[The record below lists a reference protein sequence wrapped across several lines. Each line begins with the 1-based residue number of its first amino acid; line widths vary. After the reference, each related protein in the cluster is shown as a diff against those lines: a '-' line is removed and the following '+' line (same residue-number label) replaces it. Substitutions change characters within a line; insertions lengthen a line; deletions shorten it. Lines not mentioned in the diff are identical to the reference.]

1 MGKKDLKIIHLVP
14 CIQFEQSGPSYSVKR
29 LVQSLNHYHKDT
41 FLYTINYLGNNEI
54 KDKNKNIKT
63 FKLSIGGKELG
74 RSREL
79 LKQLYEDARKY
90 KKLIIHN
97 HGMWSINALY
107 GSWVRKRFNNCV
119 LIQSPRGSLSKWG
132 ITNGSILKKPFW
144 YIFQKNALRKVDFFH
159 ATSDKEVEEISSFN
173 FSKKIINIPNG
184 IDLPRNQEEKF
195 IINEKLKLLFL
206 SRIHPKKGLNL
217 LIDVWADF
225 FKKQDNCN
233 WELIIVG
240 DDKVA
245 GKSSGYKRKLE
256 NIVEKRKMMNIFFK
270 GSLNGDRKREIFQ
283 SADCF
288 ILPSFS
294 ENFGLV
300 VGEAMSYRLPVIV
313 SNQTH
318 WLEIEKLNAGWV
330 IEPTI
335 VSLRSI
341 LKKLL
346 DTDKITLQKMGN
358 NGYNH
363 IKNNYN
369 WDKIGNEMYKSYV
382 NLLN

>member
-1 MGKKDLKIIHLVP
+1 
-14 CIQFEQSGPSYSVKR
+14 
-29 LVQSLNHYHKDT
+29 
-41 FLYTINYLGNNEI
+41 
-54 KDKNKNIKT
+54 
-63 FKLSIGGKELG
+63 
-74 RSREL
+74 
-79 LKQLYEDARKY
+79 
-90 KKLIIHN
+90 
-97 HGMWSINALY
+97 
-107 GSWVRKRFNNCV
+107 
-119 LIQSPRGSLSKWG
+119 
-132 ITNGSILKKPFW
+132 
-144 YIFQKNALRKVDFFH
+144 
-159 ATSDKEVEEISSFN
+159 
-173 FSKKIINIPNG
+173 
-184 IDLPRNQEEKF
+184 
-195 IINEKLKLLFL
+195 
-206 SRIHPKKGLNL
+206 
-217 LIDVWADF
+217 
-225 FKKQDNCN
+225 
-233 WELIIVG
+233 
-240 DDKVA
+240 
-245 GKSSGYKRKLE
+245 
-256 NIVEKRKMMNIFFK
+256 MMNIFFK
-270 GSLNGDRKREIFQ
+270 GSLTGERKREIFE

-341 LKKLL
+341 LKILL
-346 DTDKITLQKMGN
+346 DTDKVTLQKMGN

>member
-29 LVQSLNHYHKDT
+29 LVQSLNYYHKDT

-256 NIVEKRKMMNIFFK
+256 NIVKKRKIMNIF
-270 GSLNGDRKREIFQ
+270 
-283 SADCF
+283 
-288 ILPSFS
+288 
-294 ENFGLV
+294 
-300 VGEAMSYRLPVIV
+300 
-313 SNQTH
+313 
-318 WLEIEKLNAGWV
+318 
-330 IEPTI
+330 
-335 VSLRSI
+335 
-341 LKKLL
+341 LK
-346 DTDKITLQKMGN
+346 
-358 NGYNH
+358 
-363 IKNNYN
+363 
-369 WDKIGNEMYKSYV
+369 EV
-382 NLLN
+382 